1 MGISNGFSFPA
12 GLQAVRCPFCDFED
26 SKVIDSRTVESAV
39 RRRRQCL
46 RCDLR
51 YTTLERIQGAVLT
64 LIKGDG
70 RRELFNRSKLASGIH
85 KACAKR
91 PLPLGSIEK
100 MVDDIEEDLQ
110 KLGRAEVPTGIVGE
124 LVMARLKELDR
135 VAYIRFASVY
145 RDFADVETFKE
156 EVDSLLGS
164 PVGAEAPSAQLP
176 MFMEVSRRGE
186 GNSRSGRR

>member
-1 MGISNGFSFPA
+1 M
-12 GLQAVRCPFCDFED
+12 LQAVRCPFCDFED
-26 SKVIDSRTVESAV
+26 SKVIDSRTVEGAV

-91 PLPLGSIEK
+91 PMPLNAIEK
-100 MVDDIEEDLQ
+100 MVDEVEEELQ
-110 KLGRAEVPTGIVGE
+110 KLGRAEVPTGIIGE
-124 LVMARLKELDR
+124 LVMARLKDLDR

-145 RDFADVETFKE
+145 RDFEDVETFKE
-156 EVDSLLGS
+156 EVDSLLGTPGGDAS
-164 PVGAEAPSAQLP
+164 PSAQLP
-176 MFMEVSRRGE
+176 MFLEVTRQAVRTGE
-186 GNSRSGRR
+186 GRTQPGRRQVQ